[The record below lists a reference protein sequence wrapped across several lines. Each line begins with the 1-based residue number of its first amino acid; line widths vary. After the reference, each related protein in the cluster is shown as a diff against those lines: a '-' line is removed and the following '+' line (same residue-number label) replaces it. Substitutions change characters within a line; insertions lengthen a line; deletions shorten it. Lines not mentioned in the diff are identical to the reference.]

1 MKQWTRWQDWVAVAA
16 GAYAALSTLWT
27 TQSGAST
34 IFMIT
39 LGVLLVIA
47 GVWNLAMPRLVSTEW
62 VEAILGAV
70 LFLAPWLG
78 GYAAQAGAAWTSWI
92 CGAIALIA
100 GLWAVVPAMRTHQE
114 AHP

>member
-27 TQSGAST
+27 TQSGASA
-34 IFMIT
+34 IFMVT
-39 LGVLLVIA
+39 LGVLLVVA

-62 VEAILGAV
+62 IEAILGAV
-70 LFLAPWLG
+70 LFLAPWIG
-78 GYAAQAGAAWTSWI
+78 GYASQPGAAWTSWI

-100 GLWAVVPAMRTHQE
+100 GLWAALPATRAHQE